1 MSGKASAAAIFAE
14 NRDIGPL
21 AAIDPRVRLAA
32 AITFLALL
40 AVLHSAPALA
50 LALLAALAAAF
61 FARLP
66 AGPTLRRLTA
76 VEGFL
81 LFLLLTLPLTMPGHE
96 IFSLFGLSVS
106 EEGLRRAIVIIVR
119 VNAGVLMAAAL
130 LSTMGTMRLA
140 GAMSGIGIPP
150 RIAHLFQLTV
160 RYVGVFHEEYARL
173 RRAMRAR
180 GFRAGSNRHSWRSLG
195 HLLGMLVLRSAER
208 AERVAWAMRARGF
221 NGSFPAFAQRRLERP
236 DRLFMLVWPILLVA
250 LAWLEF
256 A

>member
-14 NRDIGPL
+14 DRDIGPL
-21 AAIDPRVRLAA
+21 SAIDPRVRLAA
-32 AITFLALL
+32 ALSFLALL

-50 LALLAALAAAF
+50 AALALALAAAIY
-61 FARLP
+61 ARLP
-66 AGPTLRRLTA
+66 LRSTLRRMTA

-81 LFLLLTLPLTMPGHE
+81 VFLLLTLPLTVPGPAL
-96 IFSLFGLSVS
+96 FSLFGLPVSV
-106 EEGLRRAIVIIVR
+106 EGVRRAVTIIVR

-140 GAMSGIGIPP
+140 GAMNGIGIPAP
-150 RIAHLFQLTV
+150 IAHLFQLTV
-160 RYVGVFHEEYARL
+160 RYIAVFHEEYARL

-195 HLLGMLVLRSAER
+195 HLLGMLVVRSAER
-208 AERVAWAMRARGF
+208 AEQVAWAMRARGF
-221 NGSFPAFAQRRLERP
+221 TGSFPAFVQRPL
-236 DRLFMLVWPILLVA
+236 DRADHRVILLWPLVLVA

>member
-1 MSGKASAAAIFAE
+1 MSGKASAEAIFAE
-14 NRDIGPL
+14 NRDAGPL
-21 AAIDPRVRLAA
+21 AAIDPRARLAA
-32 AITFLALL
+32 ALTFLALL
-40 AVLHSAPALA
+40 AMLHSAPALA
-50 LALLAALAAAF
+50 AALAASVAVAIY
-61 FARLP
+61 ARLP
-66 AGPTLRRLTA
+66 LLPTLRRLMA

-81 LFLLLTLPLTMPGHE
+81 VFLLVTLPLTIPGPAL
-96 IFSLFGLSVS
+96 FSLFGLPVS
-106 EEGLRRAIVIIVR
+106 AEGLRRAIVILVR

-140 GAMSGIGIPP
+140 AAMNGIGIPASL
-150 RIAHLFQLTV
+150 AHLFQLTV
-160 RYVGVFHEEYARL
+160 RYIAVFHEEYARL
-173 RRAMRAR
+173 RRAMRSR

-221 NGSFPAFAQRRLERP
+221 TGRYPAFVQRPL
-236 DRLFMLVWPILLVA
+236 DRIDRRFLLVWPLLLVA

>member
-14 NRDIGPL
+14 NRDAGPL
-21 AAIDPRVRLAA
+21 AALDPRVRLAA
-32 AITFLALL
+32 AISFLVLL
-40 AVLHSAPALA
+40 ATLHSAPALA
-50 LALLAALAAAF
+50 AALMAAIVVAV

-66 AGPTLRRLTA
+66 LGPILRRLTA

-81 LFLLLTLPLTMPGHE
+81 LFLLLTLPLTMPGTE
-96 IFSLFGLSVS
+96 LFRLSGLSVS

-140 GAMSGIGIPP
+140 GAMSGIGLPP

-160 RYVGVFHEEYARL
+160 RYIAVFHEEYARL

-221 NGSFPAFAQRRLERP
+221 SGNFPAFSQRRLERA
-236 DRLFMLVWPILLVA
+236 DYLLLLVWPALLMA

-256 A
+256 S

>member
-1 MSGKASAAAIFAE
+1 MSGKASATAIFAE
-14 NRDIGPL
+14 NRDAGPL

-32 AITFLALL
+32 AITFLVLL

-50 LALLAALAAAF
+50 AALLAALAVAVV
-61 FARLP
+61 ARLP
-66 AGPTLRRLTA
+66 LGPTVRRLTA

-106 EEGLRRAIVIIVR
+106 EEGLRRAAVIIVR
-119 VNAGVLMAAAL
+119 VNAGVLMAAGL

-140 GAMSGIGIPP
+140 GAMSGIGVPP

-160 RYVGVFHEEYARL
+160 RYVGVFHDEYARL

-221 NGSFPAFAQRRLERP
+221 SGHFPAFAQRRLERS
-236 DRLFMLVWPILLVA
+236 DRVFLLVWPVLLVA
-250 LAWLEF
+250 LVWLEF

>member
-40 AVLHSAPALA
+40 AVLHSAS
-50 LALLAALAAAF
+50 ALAAAF
-61 FARLP
+61 LAAVAVAAFARLP
-66 AGPTLRRLTA
+66 VGPTVRRLTA

-81 LFLLLTLPLTMPGHE
+81 LFLLLTLPLTMPGTE
-96 IFSLFGLSVS
+96 LFRLFGLPVS
-106 EEGLRRAIVIIVR
+106 EEGLRRAVVIIVR

-140 GAMSGIGIPP
+140 GAMSGIGIPS

-180 GFRAGSNRHSWRSLG
+180 GFQAGSNRHSWRSLG

-221 NGSFPAFAQRRLERP
+221 SGSFPGFDQRRLERA
-236 DRLFMLVWPILLVA
+236 DLLFIVFWPVLLVA

-256 A
+256 R